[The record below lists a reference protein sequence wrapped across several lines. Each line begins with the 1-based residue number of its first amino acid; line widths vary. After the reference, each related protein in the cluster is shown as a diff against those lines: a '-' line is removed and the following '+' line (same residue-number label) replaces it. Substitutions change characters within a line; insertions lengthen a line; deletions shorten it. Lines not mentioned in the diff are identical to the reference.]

1 MNIYEKITKR
11 ILFYL
16 DNMNN
21 DEEFKKN
28 NPDIT
33 AQEFLCAKVNSNI
46 TPKRLVN
53 ILNGKAKRIT
63 LSELVHI
70 ARVLNIEIKDFFVE

>member
-33 AQEFLCAKVNSNI
+33 AQEYLCAKVNPNI

-70 ARVLNIEIKDFFVE
+70 ARVLNIEITDFFVE

>member
-33 AQEFLCAKVNSNI
+33 AQEYLCAKVNRS
-46 TPKRLVN
+46 T
-53 ILNGKAKRIT
+53 
-63 LSELVHI
+63 
-70 ARVLNIEIKDFFVE
+70 

>member
-21 DEEFKKN
+21 DEDFKKS
-28 NPDIT
+28 NPNIT
-33 AQEFLCAKVNSNI
+33 AQEYLCAKVNPNI
-46 TPKRLVN
+46 TPK
-53 ILNGKAKRIT
+53 
-63 LSELVHI
+63 
-70 ARVLNIEIKDFFVE
+70 